1 VQEQVFQ
8 SVRKE
13 IRALRASSPGTRKRE
28 LHALYKRW
36 HPDKNPSDPD
46 FATKVFQMIQ
56 EELRERKK

>member
-1 VQEQVFQ
+1 
-8 SVRKE
+8 VRKE

-56 EELRERKK
+56 EELREKKK